1 MSQDDPVLILTM
13 KWGTLYSSDDV
24 NRLAAQVRGHLSR
37 PHRFI
42 CFTDDAKGLDPRIE
56 ARQLPQ
62 LGLPA
67 GHGDTRWRK
76 LALFRRDL
84 GADDGPALSGTALFL
99 DIDLVV
105 VDDLG
110 PFFDLPGDFFI
121 IRDDYLFRPKPLRK
135 VNPARDRFLHSVGN
149 SSVFRYAVGEHAY
162 VLEAY
167 LADPAAA
174 TRDYEIS
181 QQFQSA
187 QLAKH
192 GNLHYWPR
200 EWCVSFKNHCVPR
213 NLLSYARDPSLPK
226 GARIV
231 LFAGAP
237 KMEDVFAG
245 RGHKW
250 YRRIG
255 NIDWLRKAW
264 ENP

>member
-1 MSQDDPVLILTM
+1 MEPVLILTM

-24 NRLAAQVRGHLSR
+24 NRLAAQVRRHLAR

-42 CFTDDAKGLDPRIE
+42 CFTDDATGLDAQVE
-56 ARQLPQ
+56 AMDLPEMGLPQ
-62 LGLPA
+62 
-67 GHGDTRWRK
+67 GHADTRWRK

-84 GADDGPALSGTALFL
+84 GGLSGTALFL

-105 VDDLG
+105 VDDLQ

-121 IRDDYLFRPKPLRK
+121 IRDDDLFRAKPLRK
-135 VNPARDRFLHSVGN
+135 VNPARDQFLHSVGN
-149 SSVFRYAVGEHAY
+149 SSVFRYTIGDHAY
-162 VLEAY
+162 VLDEY
-167 LADPAAA
+167 LADPVAA
-174 TRDYEIS
+174 TAGYEIS

-192 GNLHYWPR
+192 DNLHYWPKG
-200 EWCVSFKNHCVPR
+200 WCVSFKNDCVPR
-213 NLLSYARDPSLPK
+213 NLRSYLQDPTMPE
-226 GARIV
+226 GAKIV

>member
-1 MSQDDPVLILTM
+1 MTNDEPVLILTM

-24 NRLAAQVRGHLSR
+24 NRLAAQVRRHLAR

-42 CFTDDAKGLDPRIE
+42 CFTDDATGLDVQVE
-56 ARQLPQ
+56 AMELPE
-62 LGLPA
+62 LGLPQ
-67 GHGDTRWRK
+67 GHADTRWRK

-84 GADDGPALSGTALFL
+84 GGLSGTALFL

-105 VDDLG
+105 VDDLQ

-121 IRDDYLFRPKPLRK
+121 IRDDDLFRPKPLRR
-135 VNPARDRFLHSVGN
+135 VNPARDKFLHSVGN
-149 SSVFRYAVGEHAY
+149 SSVFRYTIGDHAY
-162 VLEAY
+162 VLDEY

-174 TRDYEIS
+174 TAGYEIS

-192 GNLHYWPR
+192 DNLHYWPKG
-200 EWCVSFKNHCVPR
+200 WCVSFKNDCVPR
-213 NLLSYARDPSLPK
+213 NLLSYVKDPAMPE
-226 GARIV
+226 GAKIV

-255 NIDWLRKAW
+255 RIDWLRKAW

>member
-1 MSQDDPVLILTM
+1 MINDEPVLILTM

-24 NRLAAQVRGHLSR
+24 NRLAAQVRRHLAR

-42 CFTDDAKGLDPRIE
+42 CFTDDANGLDPQVE
-56 ARQLPQ
+56 AMDLPE
-62 LGLPA
+62 LGRPE
-67 GHGDTRWRK
+67 GHADTRWRK

-84 GADDGPALSGTALFL
+84 GGLSGTALFL

-105 VDDLG
+105 VDDLQ

-121 IRDDYLFRPKPLRK
+121 IRDDDLFRPKPLRR
-135 VNPARDRFLHSVGN
+135 VNRERDRFLHSVGN
-149 SSVFRYAVGEHAY
+149 SSVFRYTIGDHAY
-162 VLEAY
+162 VLDTY

-174 TRDYEIS
+174 TSGYEIS

-192 GNLHYWPR
+192 DNLHYWPKG
-200 EWCVSFKNHCVPR
+200 WCVSFKNDCVPR
-213 NLLSYARDPSLPK
+213 NLMSYLKDPVMPE
-226 GARIV
+226 GAKIV

-255 NIDWLRKAW
+255 RIDWLRKAW